1 VDADELGWAET
12 YDAEYI
18 ALAQVQ
24 KSTLVILDKS
34 WRGGQGVR
42 ADGDCRSTDL

>member
-24 KSTLVILDKS
+24 KSTLVILDKKLARRS
-34 WRGGQGVR
+34 RSP
-42 ADGDCRSTDL
+42 CRRRLSKH